1 MYLTLG
7 KRIFTTILCGYIALS
22 NCIALCNWISLLGFI
37 EFLIALFGGERNG
50 AVISARQFYR
60 IILVY
65 LEQSSLCKTYADMEK
80 SASVRLGVSRCWH
93 DLASITQSLLAS
105 LLIFEFFGMCL
116 HHKCHLCS
124 GYQVDRS
131 YLDFP
136 NL

>member
-22 NCIALCNWISLLGFI
+22 NCIALCNWIILLGFI

-80 SASVRLGVSRCWH
+80 SASVRWGVSRC
-93 DLASITQSLLAS
+93 
-105 LLIFEFFGMCL
+105 
-116 HHKCHLCS
+116 
-124 GYQVDRS
+124 
-131 YLDFP
+131 
-136 NL
+136 

>member
-37 EFLIALFGGERNG
+37 EFLIALFGGESNG

-65 LEQSSLCKTYADMEK
+65 LEQSSLCKTYADREK

-93 DLASITQSLLAS
+93 VLASITKSLLAP
-105 LLIFEFFGMCL
+105 LLIFELFLACVCITNVTYVQATRWIGL
-116 HHKCHLCS
+116 T
-124 GYQVDRS
+124 
-131 YLDFP
+131 
-136 NL
+136 